1 MTKFNRFHNRC
12 DLATTI
18 SGSASI
24 LKQGGKLLEIDPPHH
39 SYSKDRSTE
48 LENTVYSKWFLNH
61 PGLNENIIVTC
72 AENGEHE

>member
-48 LENTVYSKWFLNH
+48 LENTVYSK
-61 PGLNENIIVTC
+61 
-72 AENGEHE
+72 